1 MMMMMTLMIAMMM
14 MTMMMAS
21 MEGEGNVAMRVHVEY
36 LFTSGLEHNQY
47 FGGDEEKDDEIFDI
61 LIQLIFW

>member
-1 MMMMMTLMIAMMM
+1 MMIMMTLMIAMMM

-21 MEGEGNVAMRVHVEY
+21 MEGEGDVAMRVHVES
-36 LFTSGLEHNQY
+36 LFTFGLENNQY

-61 LIQLIFW
+61 LIQSIFW